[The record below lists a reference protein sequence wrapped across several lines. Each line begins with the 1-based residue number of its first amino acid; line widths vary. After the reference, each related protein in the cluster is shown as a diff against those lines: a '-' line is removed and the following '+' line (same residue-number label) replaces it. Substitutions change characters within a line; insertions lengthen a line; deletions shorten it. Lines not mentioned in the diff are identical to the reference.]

1 MSRLRLRPGSCR
13 DIVQVEPVPACAG
26 EEVQAASAAD
36 YPGARWERLSVR
48 EHDPVFA
55 RRLGAIGAEFGQGEP
70 ITIRAVA
77 AEQRDTRACHRQGA
91 GAPDVVVPAG
101 HGAVADAHDRE
112 IAVVAGPGAR
122 VIDVE
127 GIAVADRV
135 PRTDLGVL
143 REMPG
148 GLQVGGEP
156 DDPVRAHWLLALSPA
171 PAVVA
176 VDSFVEIADPDLP

>member
-36 YPGARWERLSVR
+36 YPGAR
-48 EHDPVFA
+48 
-55 RRLGAIGAEFGQGEP
+55 
-70 ITIRAVA
+70 
-77 AEQRDTRACHRQGA
+77 
-91 GAPDVVVPAG
+91 
-101 HGAVADAHDRE
+101 
-112 IAVVAGPGAR
+112 

-135 PRTDLGVL
+135 PRADLGVL
-143 REMPG
+143 RVVPDRF
-148 GLQVGGEP
+148 QAGGEP
-156 DDPVRAHWLLALSPA
+156 DDPVRAHRLLALSPA

-176 VDSFVEIADPDLP
+176 VDSFVEIADPDLPGAGSQHVRDPVT